1 MDTGE
6 VLDRTFYLYRKHF
19 PLFVG
24 ICALP
29 QLFQLTFQILA
40 RVMHWTP
47 SGRINS
53 PGALGGRLAFQLVGL
68 LVMLLMIAISQA
80 ATTLAVSSVH
90 LDQQTGVIDTYRRV
104 AGKIA
109 RVTVMMVLVGI
120 GVGCGLILLI
130 VPGILLALA
139 WSLCIPAMVIENQ
152 SIGGAISR
160 SRRLTFGN
168 RGRIFVVYVL
178 FTVLTWIFLML
189 WEVPL
194 IAMVGF
200 TNIARQA
207 AIPTWFVVAMSV
219 GTFVTQSLVGPLL
232 TIAIALIYYDAR
244 VRKEAFDL
252 QHMMAAVSRA
262 QQGATSLP

>member
-1 MDTGE
+1 MPTLLRPMDTGE

-90 LDQQTGVIDTYRRV
+90 LD
-104 AGKIA
+104 
-109 RVTVMMVLVGI
+109 
-120 GVGCGLILLI
+120 
-130 VPGILLALA
+130 
-139 WSLCIPAMVIENQ
+139 
-152 SIGGAISR
+152 
-160 SRRLTFGN
+160 
-168 RGRIFVVYVL
+168 
-178 FTVLTWIFLML
+178 
-189 WEVPL
+189 
-194 IAMVGF
+194 
-200 TNIARQA
+200 
-207 AIPTWFVVAMSV
+207 
-219 GTFVTQSLVGPLL
+219 
-232 TIAIALIYYDAR
+232 
-244 VRKEAFDL
+244 
-252 QHMMAAVSRA
+252 
-262 QQGATSLP
+262 